1 MAQQEWNVM
10 TVIEAT
16 RRVDPEGN
24 IATIAEIASETNEFL
39 LDAHM
44 KQANDIFSNVEFI
57 RNGLP
62 TISPRRINAGASK
75 SVSRV
80 LPKREQIM
88 LLDTFC
94 EIDEQL
100 VDPFPD
106 PKRQRWLEV
115 KAFIE
120 ATMQEFARCL
130 LYGNSTDVTEEIDGL
145 TTRYN
150 ALADTN
156 VQGVGGTGSD
166 VASLWLIEWGE
177 GMAALCYPRGHSTVG
192 IDDNDQGKIRITDSS
207 SNPLM
212 AYVNQIKAQF
222 GLSIADDRACQRLA
236 NIESAGVANNL
247 ITSGGMHYLV
257 RARNKLPHVG
267 RNAVIYTNRDLK
279 SQFDIYALD
288 KSNGFYTI
296 NDITGRPL
304 TVFQGTPIRMVEQQ
318 LSTETAIT

>member
-1 MAQQEWNVM
+1 MAQQDWNVM
-10 TVIEAT
+10 TVVEAT
-16 RRVDPEGN
+16 RRIDPEGN
-24 IATIAEIASETNEFL
+24 IATIAEIAAETNEFL
-39 LDAHM
+39 RDAHM

-57 RNGLP
+57 RNALP

-80 LPKREQIM
+80 VPKREQIM

-120 ATMQEFARCL
+120 ATMQEFARNV
-130 LYGNSTDVTEEIDGL
+130 LYGSSTDVVEEIDGL
-145 TTRYN
+145 TLRYN
-150 ALADTN
+150 VSTEANVAL
-156 VQGVGGTGSD
+156 VGGEGAD
-166 VASLWLIEWGE
+166 LASLWLIEWGE
-177 GMAALCYPRGHSTVG
+177 GLAAICYPRGHQTVG
-192 IDDNDQGKIRITDSS
+192 IDDNDQGKLRITDSIN
-207 SNPLM
+207 NPLM

-236 NIESAGVANNL
+236 NIESDGSSNNL
-247 ITSGGMHYLV
+247 IATGGMHYLV
-257 RARNKLPHVG
+257 RARNRLPHVG
-267 RNAVIYTNRDLK
+267 RNSVIYANRDLK

-288 KSNGFYTI
+288 KSNGFYTKE
-296 NDITGRPL
+296 DITGQPL

-318 LSTETAIT
+318 LSTETAIS